1 MSFFSFFF
9 FVTFLVMTF
18 VEAGRSEREREAF
31 VFKCGDSGGKA
42 EWNTLEKEKR
52 KEERKKE
59 ENKLQHHRR
68 IPPGERQTH
77 SLRTCS
83 PPAGDAASH
92 ASACCARGTVRHV
105 AGLSSCGAVETT

>member
-9 FVTFLVMTF
+9 FVNFLVVTF

-31 VFKCGDSGGKA
+31 VFKCGNSGGKT
-42 EWNTLEKEKR
+42 EWN
-52 KEERKKE
+52 
-59 ENKLQHHRR
+59 
-68 IPPGERQTH
+68 TH